1 MKQPGL
7 MSEHKQTGD
16 RKMGN
21 KIVKLTE
28 KVQVEIGGKINITNH
43 PSGSE
48 YNGTGTIKSAFRNA
62 QGVNVIKAVSDGDP
76 VQRLV
81 TIII

>member
-1 MKQPGL
+1 M
-7 MSEHKQTGD
+7 D
-16 RKMGN
+16 N

-28 KVQVEIGGKINITNH
+28 KVQVQVGGKINIANH
-43 PSGSE
+43 PSSNK

-62 QGVNVIKAVSDGDP
+62 QGVNVIKAVSDNDP
-76 VQRLV
+76 AQRLV